1 MTDPRWL
8 DSDAA
13 ARYLCLRV
21 DAFNRRVRSGVIPEP
36 SYSLGDNTARWWSA
50 DLDALMRADTASTN
64 TQTAVDALVEE
75 IRAKGQIRAHR
86 TALTR

>member
-1 MTDPRWL
+1 MTESRWL

-13 ARYLCLRV
+13 AHYLCLRV

-50 DLDALMRADTASTN
+50 DLDAVMRSDTASTN
-64 TQTAVDALVEE
+64 IQIAVEARAEE
-75 IRAKGQIRAHR
+75 IRAKAQNRAR
-86 TALTR
+86 RRPRVI